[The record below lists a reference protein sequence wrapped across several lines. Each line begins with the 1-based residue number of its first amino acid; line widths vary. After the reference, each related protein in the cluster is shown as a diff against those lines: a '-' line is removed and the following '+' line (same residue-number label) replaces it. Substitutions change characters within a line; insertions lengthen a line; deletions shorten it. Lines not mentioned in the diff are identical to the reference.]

1 MMRSGHIYVG
11 NKVLR
16 MRYDLIGS
24 SATSEQIE
32 TKFFTIFDQF
42 LENEDS
48 EKGHSHIAKESPLF
62 SNSFKLV
69 QYVTK
74 TKSLIKPKTA
84 IILPLPHKRN
94 IDMIERASNLNTD
107 DEIFSSSLFGTES
120 FVSLNLTKN
129 YYSIVSHEGLHKL
142 NVDI

>member
-1 MMRSGHIYVG
+1 
-11 NKVLR
+11 
-16 MRYDLIGS
+16 
-24 SATSEQIE
+24 
-32 TKFFTIFDQF
+32 
-42 LENEDS
+42 
-48 EKGHSHIAKESPLF
+48 LF

-94 IDMIERASNLNTD
+94 IDMIERANNLNTD

-129 YYSIVSHEGLHKL
+129 FYSIVSHEGLHKL
-142 NVDI
+142 NVDIQNEIDEYGEIIAVSNNGQGLVFMNNEIGKEFRFPEFTLGRMTEKGLVISK